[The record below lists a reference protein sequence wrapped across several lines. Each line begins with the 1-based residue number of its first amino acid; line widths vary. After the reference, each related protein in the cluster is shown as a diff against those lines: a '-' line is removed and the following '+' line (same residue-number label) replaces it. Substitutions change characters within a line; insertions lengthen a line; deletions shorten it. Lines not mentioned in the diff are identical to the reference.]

1 MNRQAGIS
9 KGCGFVFFAEK
20 QQAQAAI
27 DALHDKQKMPVNFS
41 SFFHAIHKHWQEGVP
56 CRLLS
61 WRAKQT
67 LTGLVVLPIT
77 NHCLAL

>member
-27 DALHDKQKMPVNFS
+27 DALHDKQTMPVSFS
-41 SFFHAIHKHWQEGVP
+41 SFHAIQKQWQGLLCHRGQHKFLMGS
-56 CRLLS
+56 R
-61 WRAKQT
+61 
-67 LTGLVVLPIT
+67 
-77 NHCLAL
+77 HCH